1 MRWDTRSIAATA
13 LRAYSSRDLPALTA
27 RLGLD
32 RERQLELQA
41 VAEVLPF
48 RVNRYV
54 VEELID
60 WSAVPEDPIFR
71 LTFPQPEMLDPGAL
85 RALVDLLRASA
96 PRDRV
101 AAQVE
106 RIRAMLN
113 PHPGGQVELN
123 VPAHRGR
130 RLEGVQHKYADTLL
144 YFPAE
149 GQTCHS
155 YCTYCFRWAQ
165 FVGPRELRF
174 ATGDPAPVA
183 DYIRTQPRLTDVLF
197 TGGDP
202 LVARASVL
210 RRHLAAFLAPDLAR
224 INIRFG
230 TKALAYWPHRFL
242 GDRDADELMRLFE
255 EVVGAG
261 RHLTLVAHYSHPR
274 ELETD
279 AARRALARVI
289 ATGATVRCQAP
300 VVRHVNDSAE
310 AWAELWAAQVR
321 LGAVPYYMFVE
332 RDTGP
337 RRYFELPLVRALEI
351 YDGASRQVTG
361 LARTARG
368 PVMSAEDGKFLL
380 EGIAE
385 VGDERAFVL
394 KLIRAR
400 DPARVNEVSLVEFDP
415 DATWVDQL
423 EALGAARGDQPL
435 TLAC

>member
-1 MRWDTRSIAATA
+1 
-13 LRAYSSRDLPALTA
+13 
-27 RLGLD
+27 
-32 RERQLELQA
+32 
-41 VAEVLPF
+41 
-48 RVNRYV
+48 
-54 VEELID
+54 
-60 WSAVPEDPIFR
+60 
-71 LTFPQPEMLDPGAL
+71 
-85 RALVDLLRASA
+85 
-96 PRDRV
+96 
-101 AAQVE
+101 
-106 RIRAMLN
+106 
-113 PHPGGQVELN
+113 
-123 VPAHRGR
+123 
-130 RLEGVQHKYADTLL
+130 
-144 YFPAE
+144 
-149 GQTCHS
+149 
-155 YCTYCFRWAQ
+155 
-165 FVGPRELRF
+165 
-174 ATGDPAPVA
+174 
-183 DYIRTQPRLTDVLF
+183 
-197 TGGDP
+197 
-202 LVARASVL
+202 
-210 RRHLAAFLAPDLAR
+210 
-224 INIRFG
+224 
-230 TKALAYWPHRFL
+230 
-242 GDRDADELMRLFE
+242 MRLFE

-310 AWAELWAAQVR
+310 VWAELWAAQVR

-368 PVMSAEDGKFLL
+368 PVMSAEDGKLLL